1 MPASTLYHL
10 FSAAAETHRV
20 LSATDAT

>member
-10 FSAAAETHRV
+10 ISAAAEIDRV
-20 LSATDAT
+20 LPPAER